1 MKSKMLILSPR
12 IIPDLPPIHVFI
24 MPCWG
29 YSTRMNDDL
38 IRVFIVLWHMV
49 CGIGYH
55 KVPKM
60 ILAKESV
67 SLEYKSRFFKNI

>member
-12 IIPDLPPIHVFI
+12 IIPDPPPIHVFI

-29 YSTRMNDDL
+29 YGTRMNDDL
-38 IRVFIVLWHMV
+38 IRIFIVLWQMV

-55 KVPKM
+55 RVPKM
-60 ILAKESV
+60 TLAKESV
-67 SLEYKSRFFKNI
+67 RFLEYRI

>member
-29 YSTRMNDDL
+29 YGTRMNDDL
-38 IRVFIVLWHMV
+38 IRFYSTVAYGLWN
-49 CGIGYH
+49 GYH

-60 ILAKESV
+60 ILAKN
-67 SLEYKSRFFKNI
+67 L